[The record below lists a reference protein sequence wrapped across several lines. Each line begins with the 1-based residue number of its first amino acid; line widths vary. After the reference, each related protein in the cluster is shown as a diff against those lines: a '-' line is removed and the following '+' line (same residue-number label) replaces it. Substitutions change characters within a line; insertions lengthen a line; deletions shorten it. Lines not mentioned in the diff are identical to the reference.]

1 MSVSDSFAPQS
12 GWQTIRVGP
21 HDLDCRSVVR
31 ELTEF
36 ALKLTKRDVALAED
50 LVQDV
55 MEKIVTSGGSY
66 DVATPMPYLR
76 SMIAKRFV
84 DFRRARR
91 DIVVEDSALS
101 AKALAS
107 DPVGAVELRLE
118 LMAELRRVS
127 PAAASAAAL
136 LLDLE
141 HGDFHALDQ
150 ATVAELLGIEVNAV
164 AQRMRDAK
172 RQLRDLM
179 TLSQEDIA

>member
-1 MSVSDSFAPQS
+1 M
-12 GWQTIRVGP
+12 
-21 HDLDCRSVVR
+21 DCRSVVR
-31 ELTEF
+31 ELTGF
-36 ALKLTKRDVALAED
+36 ALKLTKHDVALAED

-55 MEKIVTSGGSY
+55 MEKIVRNGGSY
-66 DVATPMPYLR
+66 EVATPLPYLR
-76 SMIAKRFV
+76 AMISRRFV
-84 DFRRARR
+84 DVCRARR
-91 DIVVEDSALS
+91 DIPVDDSTLS
-101 AKALAS
+101 AKASAS

-150 ATVAELLGIEVNAV
+150 ATVAEMLGIEVNAV

-172 RQLRDLM
+172 RQLRDLIN
-179 TLSQEDIA
+179 LSQEDIA